1 LSLQEEVLQLAVI
14 LKFILSLPQELSL
27 SLALVIPLD
36 QVQLMLLSSL
46 EAVVLTM
53 LQDLKDLLAEA
64 VVVAL
69 LIEQVHLLLQQDIL

>member
-1 LSLQEEVLQLAVI
+1 ML
-14 LKFILSLPQELSL
+14 QELSL
-27 SLALVIPLD
+27 SLALVILLD

-46 EAVVLTM
+46 AAVVPTM
-53 LQDLKDLLAEA
+53 VQDLKDLLAEA